1 MFHIYNFQ
9 NCEYKIIIFELFFQ
23 NTELGRTTTHNFFW
37 FYLCIYIYIHTSIL
51 DTCCDQK
58 NRVGPGSFPTKHP
71 DNCRWQL
78 SHGPMHRW
86 SKGEGIGV
94 TWHMAVLSSHPWWT
108 NCWPS
113 DVFFCFLWE
122 HMAIWCYMDNPK
134 KESSIYLMPFW
145 CLSMWRCQAV
155 ERSPELRRP
164 KVHAL
169 SSQCFRLRMELG
181 PSNWRVERQ
190 EKTNQWLMGVD
201 SGPNF

>member
-1 MFHIYNFQ
+1 MHI
-9 NCEYKIIIFELFFQ
+9 
-23 NTELGRTTTHNFFW
+23 
-37 FYLCIYIYIHTSIL
+37 SIL

-122 HMAIWCYMDNPK
+122 HMAIWCYLDILFVGNSTQRRKSPYIWRHFDAF
-134 KESSIYLMPFW
+134 SIW
-145 CLSMWRCQAV
+145 GCQAV

-190 EKTNQWLMGVD
+190 ETTKSVADGV
-201 SGPNF
+201 GLIPYNF